1 MMRRTFLVV
10 LAVASLLG
18 LAGTA
23 RADDVVDGALGPGAL
38 YRLVRPAAWNGT
50 LVVYAHGFVLPGQ
63 PVGFPPD
70 VQQAIAL
77 LTSQGYAVAASSFS
91 DNGWVVK
98 DGTQRTHQLLGIFTS
113 KFGNPTR
120 VYAAGGSMGGL
131 IAIRLVETYPNDFVG
146 LFPVCPVSGGL
157 RRELDYF
164 ANVRVLFDLFYPG
177 VLPGSAVDVPA
188 GLDVATQIVAPA
200 LVAMTPPFGDPS
212 GAFAIASIAQ
222 TPVPYASLPELLQ
235 SIVTALGAAAGYPA
249 LLALTHGQPFFD
261 NTDTQYTGALP
272 APTLAWI
279 NANVERFAASLAG
292 LNFVEHNYTPT
303 GELHVPA
310 LTLSTFRD
318 PVAPAFNA
326 IAYGAT
332 VAAAGNAYWLVQR
345 SVAGTDGGYGHCTFT
360 PTELVIAFQDLVL
373 WAEYGIKPAP

>member
-1 MMRRTFLVV
+1 MMRRAFLVV
-10 LAVASLLG
+10 LGVATVLG
-18 LAGTA
+18 LARTA
-23 RADDVVDGALGPGAL
+23 RADDVAIVDGTFGPGAL
-38 YRLVRPAAWNGT
+38 YRLAKPAAWNGA
-50 LVVYAHGFVLPGQ
+50 LVVYAHGFVSPGQ
-63 PVGFPPD
+63 PVGFPLD
-70 VQQAIAL
+70 VEQAIL
-77 LTSQGYAVAASSFS
+77 GFTSQGYAVAASSFS

-113 KFGNPTR
+113 KFGAPTR
-120 VYAAGGSMGGL
+120 LYAAGGSMGGL
-131 IAIRLVETYPNDFVG
+131 IAIRLIETYPNEFAG
-146 LFPVCPVSGGL
+146 LYAVCPVSGGL
-157 RRELDYF
+157 RRELDYV

-177 VLPGSAVDVPA
+177 VLPGSAVDVPP

-200 LVAMTPPFGDPS
+200 LAAMAGDPT
-212 GAFAIASIAQ
+212 GAFAIASIVQ
-222 TPVPYASLPELLQ
+222 TPVPYASLPELFQ
-235 SIVTALGAAAGYPA
+235 SIVTALGAAAGYRD

-279 NANVERFAASLAG
+279 NANVERFAASPAG

-310 LTLSTFRD
+310 LTLTTYRD
-318 PVAPAFNA
+318 PLVPAFNG

-332 VAAAGNAYWLVQR
+332 VAAAGNADWLVQR
-345 SVAGTDGGYGHCTFT
+345 SVAGTDNGYGHCTFT
-360 PTELVIAFQDLVL
+360 PLELVTAFQDLVL